1 MKKFTYL
8 TVFSRYLQNDLK
20 DEDMSWQN
28 YFVEASKSAIIC
40 GKRKIGSEKKKVGS
54 MKIGN
59 PEVQEDGGWET
70 VTDGHNV

>member
-1 MKKFTYL
+1 
-8 TVFSRYLQNDLK
+8 
-20 DEDMSWQN
+20 MSWQN